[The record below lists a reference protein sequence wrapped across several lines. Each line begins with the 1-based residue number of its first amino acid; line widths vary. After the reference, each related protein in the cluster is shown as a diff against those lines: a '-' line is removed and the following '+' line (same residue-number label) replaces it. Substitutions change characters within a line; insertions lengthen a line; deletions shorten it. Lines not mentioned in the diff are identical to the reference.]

1 MGESRT
7 ASPPVVPVEAEPSQE
22 NKEDEDMSAGPR
34 WNVIASASRPVPTS
48 GPRADPDRN
57 PARALSAIAVASIAA
72 GAINIAAAATV
83 GRASSQ
89 NLVFFAVVAAAQ
101 IGWGAVALVRAP
113 RWWLALGAAGNLVV
127 AATWVVSRTA
137 GLPAGVYAGIKLP
150 VGFSDALA
158 TALEVVIAVGAAA
171 LMIRGRRPARSAA
184 RSPRVTVAAAV
195 VAGALALAGVLAQAG
210 AIGSAPTGN
219 GTGVNGPAT
228 PGGDGGTSGGGIP
241 GYTSGGGTSGIPG
254 Y

>member
-1 MGESRT
+1 
-7 ASPPVVPVEAEPSQE
+7 
-22 NKEDEDMSAGPR
+22 
-34 WNVIASASRPVPTS
+34 VIASAPRPVPTS
-48 GPRADPDRN
+48 SPGTVPDRKA
-57 PARALSAIAVASIAA
+57 ARALSAIALASVAA

-89 NLVFFAVVAAAQ
+89 NLAFFAVVAAAQ

-113 RWWLALGAAGNLVV
+113 WRWLALGAAGNLVV

-137 GLPAGVYAGIKLP
+137 GLPAGVYAGVKLP
-150 VGFSDALA
+150 VGFPDALA
-158 TALEVVIAVGAAA
+158 TVLEVAIAVGAAA
-171 LMIRGRRPARSAA
+171 LMISGRRLERSAA

-195 VAGALALAGVLAQAG
+195 VAGALALTGVLAQAG
-210 AIGSAPTGN
+210 AIGSTPTGH

-228 PGGDGGTSGGGIP
+228 PGGGTSGGGIP
-241 GYTSGGGTSGIPG
+241 GYTSGSGTSGIPG